1 MIVYLLAFAL
11 TIVFIHFAS
20 VYYRRIRGERCA
32 PDAVGVRR
40 FRMPARSA
48 VCRTPAQRRADLIRY
63 LIFFLLAFFP
73 LFFVAA
79 VRYDVGTDYFY
90 TYTPNWWKIMAG
102 ESPYSEWGFNLL
114 NRVLQWFTSDPQWLF
129 VATSALFTF
138 AVIRTIVCCSDN
150 AALSAAVL
158 LVSCVW
164 FWSLNNVRQAI
175 AVAIMFAAFPFMVNR
190 QWAQYLFCL
199 FFAWLFHWTALLM
212 ILPFLVV
219 QVGLFRK
226 YFAFSIVA
234 AVLLLPVVCKAVVW
248 VALQTKYAYFFE
260 SDLNNSRANPVNI
273 LYHFAAFVLTGF
285 VLREHIGKDKSAYAL
300 LCMQFFAL
308 LLSASSLL
316 ISVSEMI
323 ARLTMFFQIY
333 QLLLIPRCCIYLR
346 TGAGK
351 TVFGG
356 AYLLFYG
363 LYMVY
368 YIVLQGYHA
377 VLPYQSIFGVA

>member
-20 VYYRRIRGERCA
+20 VYYRRIRGECCV
-32 PDAVGVRR
+32 PDAVGVQR

-48 VCRTPAQRRADLIRY
+48 VCRIPAQRRADLIRY
-63 LIFFLLAFFP
+63 LIFFFLAFFP

-90 TYTPNWWKIMAG
+90 TYYPNFLKILQG
-102 ESPYSEWGFNLL
+102 EAPYSEWGFNFF
-114 NRVLQWFTSDPQWLF
+114 NWFIQRFTSDPQWLF
-129 VATSALFTF
+129 VATSAIFSY
-138 AVIRTIVCCSDN
+138 AVIHTIVCYSDN
-150 AALSAAVL
+150 AAFSAAGL
-158 LVSCVW
+158 LVSCIW
-164 FWSLNNVRQAI
+164 FWSLNNVRQAV
-175 AVAIMFAAFPFMVNR
+175 AVAILFAAFPFMVR
-190 QWAQYLFCL
+190 GQWVQYLCCL
-199 FFAWLFHWTALLM
+199 FFAWLFHWTSLLM
-212 ILPFLVV
+212 VVPFLLV

-273 LYHFAAFVLTGF
+273 LYNLGTFVLTGL
-285 VLREHIGKDKSAYAL
+285 VLKEHIGKDKSAYVL

-308 LLSASSLL
+308 LLSASSLF
-316 ISVSEMI
+316 ISISEMI

-333 QLLLIPRCCIYLR
+333 QLLLVPRCCTYIR
-346 TGAGK
+346 SKWGK
-351 TVFGG
+351 VAFGG
-356 AYLLFYG
+356 AYLLLYG
-363 LYMVY
+363 VYMVY
-368 YIVLQGYHA
+368 YIVLQGYHG
-377 VLPYQSIFGVA
+377 VLPYQWVL